1 MRPAEPKELLM
12 SLSRVAIVFFA
23 LSPFAFGAS
32 KEIME
37 LQRDVALL
45 QDQVR
50 NLQTTLDQKVAAIE
64 ALTGKTLDSVD
75 RTNASLAVMQNTF
88 NDTMKQQQ
96 LQLNGPVANVGQ
108 KLGQMSEDFNAVR
121 EAVLDMNTRMSKLQA
136 KIADLENLLNT
147 VRAPA
152 APPPSNGTVPP
163 GDPNSG
169 LAPGGSFAPTNGGNG
184 PPQGL
189 QAGTL
194 YTSAYSDQLAG
205 KYDIAFQ
212 EFGEY
217 LKYFSNTEL
226 APNAQYYIADIYYRK
241 ADYANAL
248 TAFDAVL
255 EKFPDNPKTPDAHY
269 MKGMCLVK
277 LGRNDSAAREFRDV
291 YARYAESHPDI
302 AAKAKAQLRDMG
314 LRVGITPKRRSA
326 SN

>member
-1 MRPAEPKELLM
+1 M
-12 SLSRVAIVFFA
+12 SVSRVVIVFFA

-50 NLQTTLDQKVAAIE
+50 TLQSALDQKVAAV
-64 ALTGKTLDSVD
+64 LTLTQQTLDSVN
-75 RTNASLAVMQNTF
+75 RTNTAVAVMENRF
-88 NDTMKQQQ
+88 NETMKEQQQ
-96 LQLNGPVANVGQ
+96 NLNGPVANVGQ
-108 KLGQMSEDFNAVR
+108 KLDQMSEDFRAVR
-121 EAVLDMNTRMSKLQA
+121 ESVLDMNTRMGKLDA
-136 KIADLENLLNT
+136 KIADLENLINT

-152 APPPSNGTVPP
+152 AAPPPATGTAPPGDANNSFSPSNGA
-163 GDPNSG
+163 SG
-169 LAPGGSFAPTNGGNG
+169 PVGG

-212 EFGEY
+212 EFSDY
-217 LKYFSNTEL
+217 LKYFGKTDL
-226 APNAQYYIADIYYRK
+226 APNAQYYIADIDYRK
-241 ADYANAL
+241 ADYSNAL
-248 TAFDAVL
+248 AAFDAVL
-255 EKFPDNPKTPDAHY
+255 EVFPENPKTADAHY
-269 MKGMCLVK
+269 MKGMCLMK

-291 YARYAESHPDI
+291 YTRYISDHPDI

-314 LRVGITPKRRSA
+314 LTVGPTAKRRRA
-326 SN
+326 N

>member
-1 MRPAEPKELLM
+1 M

-50 NLQTTLDQKVAAIE
+50 NLQSTLDQKVAAIQ
-64 ALTGKTLDSVD
+64 ALTQQTLDSVN
-75 RTNASLAVMQNTF
+75 RTNTTVAIMQNGF
-88 NDTMKQQQ
+88 NDAMKQQQ
-96 LQLNGPVANVGQ
+96 QSLNGPVANVGQ
-108 KLGQMSEDFNAVR
+108 KLDQMSEDFRAVR
-121 EAVLDMNTRMSKLQA
+121 ESVLDMNTRMSKLDA
-136 KIADLENLLNT
+136 KIADLENLINT
-147 VRAPA
+147 VRSPAA
-152 APPPSNGTVPP
+152 APPANGTVPP
-163 GDPNSG
+163 GDPNSS
-169 LAPGGSFAPTNGGNG
+169 LAPGSGPFGAGGAPTAGNA

-189 QAGTL
+189 QAGSL

-212 EFGEY
+212 EFSDY
-217 LKYFSNTEL
+217 LKYFGSTDL

-241 ADYANAL
+241 ADYSNAL

-255 EKFPDNPKTPDAHY
+255 EKFSDNPKTPDAHY

-277 LGRNDSAAREFRDV
+277 LGKNDSAAREFRDV
-291 YARYAESHPDI
+291 YTRYAESHPDI
-302 AAKAKAQLRDMG
+302 AAKAKAQLREMG
-314 LRVGITPKRRSA
+314 LTVGATAKRRRI
-326 SN
+326 NN

>member
-1 MRPAEPKELLM
+1 M
-12 SLSRVAIVFFA
+12 SISRVVVVFFA

-50 NLQTTLDQKVAAIE
+50 NLQSTLDQRVAAIQ
-64 ALTGKTLDSVD
+64 ALTQQTLDSVN
-75 RTNASLAVMQNTF
+75 RTNTAVAIMQNQF
-88 NDTMKQQQ
+88 GDAMKQQQ
-96 LQLNGPVANVGQ
+96 QSLQGPVANVGQ
-108 KLGQMSEDFNAVR
+108 KLDQMSEDFRAVR
-121 EAVLDMNTRMSKLQA
+121 ESVLDMNTRMGKLDA
-136 KIADLENLLNT
+136 KIADLENLINT

-152 APPPSNGTVPP
+152 AAPPPASGVPG
-163 GDPNSG
+163 GDPNSNPPAAFG
-169 LAPGGSFAPTNGGNG
+169 GQPGGSTAG

-205 KYDIAFQ
+205 KSDIAFQ
-212 EFGEY
+212 EFSDY
-217 LKYFSNTEL
+217 LKYFGNTDL

-241 ADYANAL
+241 ADYNDAL
-248 TAFDAVL
+248 AAFDAVL
-255 EKFPDNPKTPDAHY
+255 EKFSDNPKTPDARY
-269 MKGMCLVK
+269 KKAMCLMK

-291 YARYAESHPDI
+291 YARYMNDHPDI

-314 LRVGITPKRRSA
+314 LTVGATAKRRRPGQ
-326 SN
+326 